1 MGAVS
6 FLHGIGVCWPW
17 ARVAARA
24 VTLHAAPGGAEVAP
38 PAGAAGCE
46 VALEFDAIYERYFD
60 FVWRNVRRL
69 GVPDCNAD
77 DAVQEVFLVVHR
89 KLSSFEPRSTLRAW
103 LSGIVAHVAREH
115 RRAYARKSP
124 LARTLSPPLDPD
136 EVESGAAGC
145 DEALAQAQATRLL
158 HTLLEGLDDHKR
170 AVFVLAELE
179 QMTAP
184 EIAEA
189 TGANLNTVYARLRA
203 ARKEFEQ
210 GAARL
215 RARDGWRSR

>member
-1 MGAVS
+1 MS
-6 FLHGIGVCWPW
+6 
-17 ARVAARA
+17 
-24 VTLHAAPGGAEVAP
+24 
-38 PAGAAGCE
+38 CE

-69 GVPDCNAD
+69 GVPDCHAD

-89 KLSSFEPRSTLRAW
+89 KLPAFEPRSTLRAW
-103 LSGIVAHVAREH
+103 LSGIVARVAGEH

-124 LARTLSPPLDPD
+124 LARALVPPLDPD

-145 DEALAQAQATRLL
+145 DEALEQAQATRLL
-158 HTLLEGLDDHKR
+158 HTLLEGLDDTKR

-189 TGANLNTVYARLRA
+189 TGANVNTVYARLRA

-215 RARDGWRSR
+215 RAREGWRSR

>member
-1 MGAVS
+1 M
-6 FLHGIGVCWPW
+6 
-17 ARVAARA
+17 AARA
-24 VTLHAAPGGAEVAP
+24 VTLSAESAGAEVAP
-38 PAGAAGCE
+38 PAEAADCA

-69 GVPDCNAD
+69 GVPDCHAD

-89 KLSSFEPRSTLRAW
+89 KLPAFEPRSTVRAW
-103 LSGIVAHVAREH
+103 LSGIVARVAREH

-124 LARTLSPPLDPD
+124 LARSLVPPLDPD
-136 EVESGAAGC
+136 EVESGAAGG

-158 HTLLEGLDDHKR
+158 HALLEGLDDHKR

-189 TGANLNTVYARLRA
+189 TGDNLNTVYARLRA

-210 GAARL
+210 GVARL

>member
-1 MGAVS
+1 MV
-6 FLHGIGVCWPW
+6 
-17 ARVAARA
+17 ARA
-24 VTLHAAPGGAEVAP
+24 VTLSADPAGSEVAP
-38 PAGAAGCE
+38 PAAPAECE
-46 VALEFDAIYERYFD
+46 VTPEFEAIYERYFD

-69 GVPDCNAD
+69 GVPDCHAD

-89 KLSSFEPRSTLRAW
+89 KLPAFEPRSTVRAW
-103 LSGIVAHVAREH
+103 LSGIVARVARDH

-124 LARTLSPPLDPD
+124 LARALDPPLDPD

-158 HTLLEGLDDHKR
+158 HALLEELDDSKR

-189 TGANLNTVYARLRA
+189 TGANVNTVYARLRA